1 MFVPGK
7 SDTSHGVELGEGRN
21 PAGIRDGRAPGRSKK
36 QRNNGDLRVP
46 HTALCCVIRPHFLPQ
61 DEAPMLSL
69 RASILD
75 GTDLALNADA
85 ASIMATWGPLTR
97 ACSASDCVACLLSD
111 ARCGVAV
118 SRGGTTC
125 NWMYIACSGGAVSS
139 VSLSE

>member
-1 MFVPGK
+1 
-7 SDTSHGVELGEGRN
+7 
-21 PAGIRDGRAPGRSKK
+21 
-36 QRNNGDLRVP
+36 
-46 HTALCCVIRPHFLPQ
+46 
-61 DEAPMLSL
+61 MLSL